1 MLVLHREDLRGVVE
15 TPVKRT
21 LSESS
26 KVASESFPK
35 RFGGVF
41 PFSEN
46 ACFASAKRTVRPD
59 HRFRFQLLVFE
70 PHEFDFAVGFDMLH
84 ARRRERRRL

>member
-1 MLVLHREDLRGVVE
+1 MLVLHREDLGGAFE

-21 LSESS
+21 LSQSS
-26 KVASESFPK
+26 KVASASSPK

-41 PFSEN
+41 PFAEN
-46 ACFASAKRTVRPD
+46 VCFALAKRTVRPT
-59 HRFRFQLLVFE
+59 HRSRFQLLVFE
-70 PHEFDFAVGFDMLH
+70 PLEFDFAVGFDMLH